1 VLSISDPRQWWITNQ
16 GDCSWI
22 NFNPKLKQ
30 RNPNSLPGQMTLHA
44 EGKLSLTIKE
54 KATVPLFFGQTLI
67 SSLRD
72 MGYNSTTSALS
83 EHVDN
88 AIQWGATE
96 VRVYFHQIGKKGDY
110 ATDALVLDNGK
121 GMSPN
126 VLKVATSLPSR
137 CRT

>member
-1 VLSISDPRQWWITNQ
+1 MDQLQSETQATEPQLSAWADDAPRGGKAVLNRI
-16 GDCSWI
+16 
-22 NFNPKLKQ
+22 
-30 RNPNSLPGQMTLHA
+30 
-44 EGKLSLTIKE
+44 IKE

-121 GMSPN
+121 GISPN